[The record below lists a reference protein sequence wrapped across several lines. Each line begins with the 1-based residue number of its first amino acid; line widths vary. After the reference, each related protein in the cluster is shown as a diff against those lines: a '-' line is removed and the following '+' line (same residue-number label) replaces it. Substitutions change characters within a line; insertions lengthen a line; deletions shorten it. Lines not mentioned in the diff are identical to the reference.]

1 MWVEL
6 IKPVASDPNKLE
18 QETPQVRPL
27 HKIETGHCRMHKLA
41 LVNTKKKRAKESD
54 GGACIVAVDHRTPTR
69 SSILSDIDAINAVI
83 DLHRQMSIYIP
94 GKFQVQQTH
103 PIS

>member
-6 IKPVASDPNKLE
+6 IEPVASDPNKLE

-41 LVNTKKKRAKESD
+41 LVNTPWTTVPQRVDAKR
-54 GGACIVAVDHRTPTR
+54 TR
-69 SSILSDIDAINAVI
+69 SPILSDIDAINAVI
-83 DLHRQMSIYIP
+83 DLHIQMSIYIP